1 MSNWFIRYVTE
12 PRLSRFE
19 NIGTSVS
26 VAVIVTNLS
35 VRGLLIAFAVMLA
48 TAAIVSIIKA
58 MKDMK

>member
-1 MSNWFIRYVTE
+1 MSNWFIRYITE

-19 NIGTSVS
+19 SIGTSVS